1 MICDQKKR
9 IVVGLGLTGQSYIR
23 YLNNLGL
30 KFSVVDNRESPPNIK
45 KIKDEFPSLDLYLG
59 KKYSSLLGHADE
71 IYLSPGISINDP
83 FLSEAKQNSV
93 KIINDID
100 LFVGLVSAPIVLIT
114 GSNGK
119 STVTQLVGMMAKE
132 AGINAQVGGNI
143 GRPVLDILSEDC
155 ELYILELSSFQL
167 EMCSNLSSLV
177 SCILNITEDHLDRHG
192 TLQNYI
198 NIKKKIYKNSNTC
211 IFNRDDSSTYPSIDS
226 NNSIS
231 FGLDKA
237 DKNNYGL
244 IKDNDATYISKGE
257 IKLINKKILS
267 LSADHNVL
275 NIMSAVAIARS
286 LEINITSI
294 TSAINKFNGLPH
306 RCEKVAQISGVT
318 FYNDSKATNI
328 GATIAAIKGFAKNL
342 TGKLIILI
350 GGRAKQDDFSKLFFL
365 LETINHQL
373 ILFGESVEKI
383 LSFSKSSR
391 NYIFADTIQSATDV
405 AFSESKYGDIV
416 LLSPAC
422 SSYDMFS
429 SFEERGD
436 VFRESVLTLSKKV
449 KSEVIH

>member
-45 KIKDEFPSLDLYLG
+45 KIKEEFPSLDLYLG

-83 FLSEAKQNSV
+83 FLSEAKKNSV

-100 LFVGLVSAPIVLIT
+100 LFIGLVSVPVVLIT

-132 AGINAQVGGNI
+132 AGMNVKVGGNI
-143 GRPVLDILSEDC
+143 GRPVLDIFSEDC

-167 EMCSNLSSLV
+167 EMCSNLSSFV

-226 NNSIS
+226 NNLIS
-231 FGLDKA
+231 FGLDEA

-244 IKDNDATYISKGE
+244 IKINDATYISKGE
-257 IKLINKKILS
+257 VKLINKKILS

-383 LSFSKSSR
+383 LSFSKSPG

-449 KSEVIH
+449 KSKVIH

>member
-1 MICDQKKR
+1 
-9 IVVGLGLTGQSYIR
+9 
-23 YLNNLGL
+23 
-30 KFSVVDNRESPPNIK
+30 
-45 KIKDEFPSLDLYLG
+45 
-59 KKYSSLLGHADE
+59 
-71 IYLSPGISINDP
+71 
-83 FLSEAKQNSV
+83 
-93 KIINDID
+93 
-100 LFVGLVSAPIVLIT
+100 
-114 GSNGK
+114 
-119 STVTQLVGMMAKE
+119 
-132 AGINAQVGGNI
+132 
-143 GRPVLDILSEDC
+143 
-155 ELYILELSSFQL
+155 
-167 EMCSNLSSLV
+167 
-177 SCILNITEDHLDRHG
+177 
-192 TLQNYI
+192 
-198 NIKKKIYKNSNTC
+198 
-211 IFNRDDSSTYPSIDS
+211 
-226 NNSIS
+226 
-231 FGLDKA
+231 
-237 DKNNYGL
+237 
-244 IKDNDATYISKGE
+244 
-257 IKLINKKILS
+257 
-267 LSADHNVL
+267 
-275 NIMSAVAIARS
+275 MSAVAIARS

-383 LSFSKSSR
+383 LSFSKSPR

-422 SSYDMFS
+422 SSHDMFS

-449 KSEVIH
+449 KSR